1 MWTTG
6 VLLVLTHP
14 HVEKPWFPWRMLD
27 ISGGFSEVHEAL
39 CGPQP
44 NPQLAH
50 CRGGE
55 LGTDPVHGVGSD
67 AMRTAGVAP
76 GHGLEMKNHEKV
88 TRVWFGMGAVN
99 HDFNLKFQA
108 CQSQIHFFFEMY
120 INVQFQFAA

>member
-1 MWTTG
+1 MVPLENARHFWW
-6 VLLVLTHP
+6 V
-14 HVEKPWFPWRMLD
+14 FA
-27 ISGGFSEVHEAL
+27 SEVHEAL

-76 GHGLEMKNHEKV
+76 
-88 TRVWFGMGAVN
+88 
-99 HDFNLKFQA
+99 
-108 CQSQIHFFFEMY
+108 
-120 INVQFQFAA
+120 